1 MLIDDD
7 KANNYL
13 NKRTLDKMDCTEH
26 IDVAE
31 NGLIALELLEKGLKM
46 KHCQPELIFLD
57 INMPVMD
64 GWEFLEEFGKRG
76 PFNPFQV
83 KIIMLTTSLNPA
95 DRVKAENIKE
105 ISGFINK
112 PLRESFVK
120 QILQEHFSMEL

>member
-7 KANNYL
+7 KANNFL
-13 NKRTLDKMDCTEH
+13 NKKTLNKMHCTEH

-31 NGLIALELLEKGLKM
+31 NGQIALELLEKGLKM
-46 KHCQPELIFLD
+46 KHCLPELIFLD
-57 INMPVMD
+57 INMPIMD
-64 GWEFLEEFGKRG
+64 GWEFLEEFGKREI
-76 PFNPFQV
+76 FNAFQV

-95 DRVKAENIKE
+95 DRAKAENIKE

-120 QILQEHFSMEL
+120 QILKEHFSME